1 MSENVGQF
9 RGAAFGS
16 FHRQDVLDYL
26 ERITQEHQEKT
37 QTLIQALEEERTAR
51 RQDQAAREALEQEL
65 STQTAA
71 QQKLEEEQKE
81 TRRALEEA
89 RIALAAA
96 EARAEA
102 LSGRVDELAPEA
114 ASWQR
119 IRDTAGDIEVSAHE
133 RAQITVE
140 AARIQAAEIRAEETD
155 HGHLPCR
162 RRTGAGRGTPFFRG
176 GPGGHRRRPGGP
188 GPSGLRAGG
197 ERPLTTPRPPKK
209 NPRKEK
215 HHGEDLR

>member
-9 RGAAFGS
+9 RGAAFGG

-37 QTLIQALEEERTAR
+37 QALTQALEEERTAR

-81 TRRALEEA
+81 TKRALEEA

-102 LSGRVDELAPEA
+102 LSGRVDELAPGAE
-114 ASWQR
+114 SWQR

-140 AARIQAAEIRAEETD
+140 AARIQAAEIRAE
-155 HGHLPCR
+155 
-162 RRTGAGRGTPFFRG
+162 AGRWILDIQERCQRLKQTMGTSLAAAEQELDGVRHSFAAALEDIDGAREALA
-176 GPGGHRRRPGGP
+176 HLV
-188 GPSGLRAGG
+188 SGL
-197 ERPLTTPRPPKK
+197 E
-209 NPRKEK
+209 ESD
-215 HHGEDLR
+215 H

>member
-9 RGAAFGS
+9 RGAAFGG

-26 ERITQEHQEKT
+26 ERITREHQEKT
-37 QTLIQALEEERTAR
+37 QALTQALEEERTAR

-71 QQKLEEEQKE
+71 EQKE
-81 TRRALEEA
+81 TKRALEEA

-102 LSGRVDELAPEA
+102 LSGRVDELAPGA

-140 AARIQAAEIRAEETD
+140 AARIQAAEIRAE
-155 HGHLPCR
+155 
-162 RRTGAGRGTPFFRG
+162 AGRWILDIQERCQRLKQTMGTSLAAAEQELDGVRHSFAAALEDIDGAREALA
-176 GPGGHRRRPGGP
+176 HLV
-188 GPSGLRAGG
+188 SGL
-197 ERPLTTPRPPKK
+197 E
-209 NPRKEK
+209 ESD
-215 HHGEDLR
+215 H

>member
-9 RGAAFGS
+9 RGAAFGG

-26 ERITQEHQEKT
+26 ERITREHQEKT
-37 QTLIQALEEERTAR
+37 QALTQALEEERTAR

-65 STQTAA
+65 SAQTAA

-81 TRRALEEA
+81 TKHALEEA

-102 LSGRVDELAPEA
+102 LSGRVDELAPGA

-140 AARIQAAEIRAEETD
+140 AARIQAAEIRAE
-155 HGHLPCR
+155 
-162 RRTGAGRGTPFFRG
+162 AGRWILDIQERCQRLKQAMGTSLAAAEQELDGVRHSFAAALEDIDGAREALA
-176 GPGGHRRRPGGP
+176 HLV
-188 GPSGLRAGG
+188 SGL
-197 ERPLTTPRPPKK
+197 E
-209 NPRKEK
+209 ESD
-215 HHGEDLR
+215 H